1 MEPVTKDTAKE
12 AVARMTD
19 SGRTGEHKYAL
30 DAIVAATARAAQP
43 PGTVLAS
50 DPDDHKPL
58 CGKQVEVR
66 QV

>member
-1 MEPVTKDTAKE
+1 M
-12 AVARMTD
+12 RMKD
-19 SGRTGEHKYAL
+19 SGRTGGHKYAL

-43 PGTVLAS
+43 PVTVLT
-50 DPDDHKPL
+50 PDLDDLKPL